1 MPQYMMALRADLSAI
16 ARYSPEEMQKLF
28 QRYRDWR
35 ESVQAQGNKLKNGE
49 GRVLR
54 KSAGKYVVTDGP
66 FTESKEVL
74 GGFFMLTAVSYD
86 AVVDLA
92 YNCPHLEFGS
102 IEIRE
107 VE

>member
-1 MPQYMMALRADLSAI
+1 MPQYMLVLRDDPAAFADW
-16 ARYSPEEMQKLF
+16 SPEDMQKVV

-35 ESVQAQGNKLKNGE
+35 ESVQAQGSKLKDGE

-54 KSAGKYVVTDGP
+54 KGAGKPVVTDGP

-74 GGFFMLTAVSYD
+74 GGFFIITAASYD
-86 AVVDLA
+86 AAVNVTSA
-92 YNCPHLEFGS
+92 CPHLEFGS